1 MMSML
6 NCCIGMSVL
15 LLLITACSP
24 AGTDD
29 IVVSVTPE
37 QIVEQLRESYLEQ
50 NISDYT
56 DCFADS
62 FMFVLHE
69 QDWEWNQHDPDSCW
83 FLSTELAYSEDLLL
97 RTQGISLELEC
108 TPTYT
113 WPDDSTALGM
123 TCPFDLEV
131 YTDSSHTMGYRA
143 EGDAV
148 FRFVEVSDEVWM
160 IDYWKDQS
168 DMSGTKEASTWGF
181 IKTTYTMNL

>member
-1 MMSML
+1 MSVS
-6 NCCIGMSVL
+6 NCCFGMSAL
-15 LLLITACSP
+15 LLLIVACSP
-24 AGTDD
+24 TGTED
-29 IVVSVTPE
+29 VFVSVTPE
-37 QIVEQLRESYLEQ
+37 QVVEQLRESYLEQ
-50 NISDYT
+50 NFSDYS

-69 QDWEWNQHDPDSCW
+69 QDREWNSHDPDSCW
-83 FLSTELAYSEDLLL
+83 FLSTELAYTEDLLQSA
-97 RTQGISLELEC
+97 QGISLELES
-108 TPTYT
+108 TPAYT

-123 TCPFDLEV
+123 TCSFDLEV
-131 YTDSSHTMGYRA
+131 YVDSAHTMGYRA

-168 DMSGTKEASTWGF
+168 DMSGTKEPSTWGF